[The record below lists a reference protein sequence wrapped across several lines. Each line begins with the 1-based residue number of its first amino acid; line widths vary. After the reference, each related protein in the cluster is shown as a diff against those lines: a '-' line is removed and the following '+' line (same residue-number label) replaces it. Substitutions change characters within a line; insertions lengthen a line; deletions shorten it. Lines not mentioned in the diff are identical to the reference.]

1 MSEPLSLL
9 PQSNVQPRLRRRFP
23 RLRRS
28 ALWRRLLRW
37 RQLDFEFASWQMLY
51 LLVSPRHVY
60 RNIYYHKQTKNQW
73 ARDDPAFMLIQV
85 LGIMLAT
92 LAYSVLGG
100 VGVHGF
106 VKALVQLLLVNYMAV
121 GVVAATLTWFLA
133 NRFLC
138 HQNVHAADQQV
149 EWQYAFD
156 VHCNAF
162 FAFFVFA
169 YLLQFLFLPVLM
181 KTSWISLFLGNTLFA
196 LAASAYA
203 YITYLGFQA
212 MPFLQHQEIF
222 LYTIPMVAI
231 VYLASL
237 FGFNISHHVIDY
249 YF

>member
-9 PQSNVQPRLRRRFP
+9 PQSNVQVRRRFP
-23 RLRRS
+23 RLHRS
-28 ALWRRLLRW
+28 ALWRRFFHW
-37 RQLDFEFASWQMLY
+37 RQLDFEFALWQMLY

-73 ARDDPAFMLIQV
+73 ARDDPAFMILQV
-85 LGIMLAT
+85 FGILAAT
-92 LAYSVLGG
+92 AAYSVVGG
-100 VGVHGF
+100 VGMHGF
-106 VKALVQLLLVNYMAV
+106 FKALVPLLVVNYI
-121 GVVAATLTWFLA
+121 VAGMLLATLTWFVA
-133 NRFLC
+133 NRFLR

-156 VHCNAF
+156 VHCNSF

-169 YLLQFLFLPVLM
+169 YVLQFLFLPLLM

-196 LAASAYA
+196 LAGSAYA
-203 YITYLGFQA
+203 YITYLGFHA

-222 LYTIPMVAI
+222 LYTIPLSAI
-231 VYLASL
+231 AYLASL
-237 FGFNISHHVIDY
+237 FGFNVSHHLIDY